1 MWLKGF
7 ISNHVNMKLLK
18 TCVILLLLTVLFFT
32 LRNMDLLQLNYKENS
47 AIINKKVN
55 STQPTAPPTAPHT
68 APHTAPPTASPVP
81 DNFCTFKPLSS
92 AEAEEERLI
101 LESIAWPETPPLP
114 APFSLIQTSHAAHS
128 TFIILPGGVGDE
140 RHVGDQL
147 EVMIKMYDFQGN
159 PKKSGGDAI
168 VARLHNR
175 ALEAGVAGRVVDH
188 LNGSYSA
195 VFPLL
200 WEGSAQVEVT
210 LVHSS
215 EAITV
220 LRRLNRE
227 HPDRTILKSLFRSG
241 SISETTICNICL
253 RQTNQPQCNYTD
265 LHTGDPWFC
274 YKPKKLSCDDR
285 MNHINGG
292 MDIKLKANEANLFK
306 SNVNMQVFI
315 QASGP
320 ANVTVLPQRKEQPM
334 DSLGSGKSGLSGY
347 YYQGVWRSLG
357 GTKVHQFNNSS
368 AISQCLKGKVVH
380 MYGDS
385 TVRQWF
391 EYLDAS
397 LPDAKEINRNNLK
410 KSGPFMIWD
419 NAKNILVKFHLH
431 GPPLSISVLIPTSEL
446 RYIANEI
453 DDVVGGTNTVVI
465 FGIWAHLT
473 PFPMQF
479 YIRRLYGIRRAVIRL
494 LNRAPDT
501 LVVIRTPNL
510 RGTNPNIFAFNDW
523 YAIQQDKVVR
533 AVFKGLNVQLVDAWE
548 MVLAHH
554 LPHYI
559 HPPPPIIR
567 NMVNIIL
574 SHMCPQ

>member
-1 MWLKGF
+1 MSCRYLKGGSWGMRGGLSF
-7 ISNHVNMKLLK
+7 
-18 TCVILLLLTVLFFT
+18 
-32 LRNMDLLQLNYKENS
+32 E
-47 AIINKKVN
+47 KVN
-55 STQPTAPPTAPHT
+55 STQPTAS
-68 APHTAPPTASPVP
+68 HTAPPTASPVP

-92 AEAEEERLI
+92 VEAEEERLI

-114 APFSLIQTSHAAHS
+114 APFPLNQTSDPAHS
-128 TFIILPGGVGDE
+128 TFIILPGGVGDK

-200 WEGSAQVEVT
+200 WEGSVT

-241 SISETTICNICL
+241 SVSESTICNICL

-265 LHTGDPWFC
+265 LRTGDPWFC
-274 YKPKKLSCDDR
+274 YKPKELSCDTR
-285 MNHINGG
+285 MNHMNGG
-292 MDIKLKANEANLFK
+292 MYKLNLLKNIKELCRSHFNH
-306 SNVNMQVFI
+306 
-315 QASGP
+315 
-320 ANVTVLPQRKEQPM
+320 EQPM

-347 YYQGVWRSLG
+347 YYQGVWRPLG

-397 LPDAKEINRNNLK
+397 LP
-410 KSGPFMIWD
+410 GPFMIWD

-431 GPPLSISVLIPTSEL
+431 GPPLSISVHIPTSEL

-510 RGTNPNIFAFNDW
+510 RGTNPYIFTFNDW

>member
-1 MWLKGF
+1 M
-7 ISNHVNMKLLK
+7 LL
-18 TCVILLLLTVLFFT
+18 
-32 LRNMDLLQLNYKENS
+32 D
-47 AIINKKVN
+47 
-55 STQPTAPPTAPHT
+55 
-68 APHTAPPTASPVP
+68 
-81 DNFCTFKPLSS
+81 
-92 AEAEEERLI
+92 
-101 LESIAWPETPPLP
+101 SIAWPETPLLQ
-114 APFSLIQTSHAAHS
+114 APFLFDQTSDPAHS
-128 TFIILPGGVGDE
+128 IFTILPGRGGVD

-147 EVMIKMYDFQGN
+147 EVMVQIYDFQGN
-159 PKKSGGDAI
+159 PKKSGGD
-168 VARLHNR
+168 VLLARLHNR

-200 WEGSAQVEVT
+200 WEGSAHVEVT

-215 EAITV
+215 EAVTV
-220 LRRLNRE
+220 LHRLNRE
-227 HPDRTILKSLFRSG
+227 HPERVLFKSLFRSG
-241 SISETTICNICL
+241 SSSETTSCNVCL
-253 RQTNQPQCNYTD
+253 RQTNQPQCNYSD
-265 LHTGDPWFC
+265 LRTGEPWFC

-285 MNHINGG
+285 INHMRDGFNVRLK
-292 MDIKLKANEANLFK
+292 DKEEKLFQSKVNLK
-306 SNVNMQVFI
+306 VFI
-315 QASGP
+315 HSSGP
-320 ANVTVLPQRKEQPM
+320 ANVMVLPPMKGQPEV
-334 DSLGSGKSGLSGY
+334 DQGKGKSGLSGY

-385 TVRQWF
+385 TLRQWF
-391 EYLDAS
+391 EYFDAS
-397 LPDAKEINRNNLK
+397 LPDAKEINRNNPK

-510 RGTNPNIFAFNDW
+510 RGTNPYIFTFNDW

>member
-1 MWLKGF
+1 MQLLPVCTTGHLKQVWLDEWW
-7 ISNHVNMKLLK
+7 ITLMAPTLLYSLYSGK
-18 TCVILLLLTVLFFT
+18 EVHRLRSSQRLQELRHFQVILEKVPCGGSSKTKRSFPEL
-32 LRNMDLLQLNYKENS
+32 S
-47 AIINKKVN
+47 ADTRHRQFKDITG
-55 STQPTAPPTAPHT
+55 TQ
-68 APHTAPPTASPVP
+68 
-81 DNFCTFKPLSS
+81 
-92 AEAEEERLI
+92 
-101 LESIAWPETPPLP
+101 
-114 APFSLIQTSHAAHS
+114 
-128 TFIILPGGVGDE
+128 G
-140 RHVGDQL
+140 
-147 EVMIKMYDFQGN
+147 
-159 PKKSGGDAI
+159 I
-168 VARLHNR
+168 VAS
-175 ALEAGVAGRVVDH
+175 
-188 LNGSYSA
+188 GS
-195 VFPLL
+195 LK
-200 WEGSAQVEVT
+200 VT

>member
-1 MWLKGF
+1 TFFSMLRSLQW
-7 ISNHVNMKLLK
+7 
-18 TCVILLLLTVLFFT
+18 ILLQCFIEWPSVYRPGLIKL
-32 LRNMDLLQLNYKENS
+32 
-47 AIINKKVN
+47 
-55 STQPTAPPTAPHT
+55 
-68 APHTAPPTASPVP
+68 P

-114 APFSLIQTSHAAHS
+114 APFSLNQTSHAAHS
-128 TFIILPGGVGDE
+128 TFTILPGGVGDE

-168 VARLHNR
+168 VTRLHNR

-195 VFPLL
+195 VFSLL
-200 WEGSAQVEVT
+200 WEGSVT

-227 HPDRTILKSLFRSG
+227 EPDRTILKSLFHSG

-265 LHTGDPWFC
+265 LRTGDPWFC

-285 MNHINGG
+285 MNHMNGG
-292 MDIKLKANEANLFK
+292 MRIKLKANEANLFK
-306 SNVNMQVFI
+306 
-315 QASGP
+315 
-320 ANVTVLPQRKEQPM
+320 
-334 DSLGSGKSGLSGY
+334 SLGSGKSGLSGY
-347 YYQGVWRSLG
+347 YYQGVWRPLG
-357 GTKVHQFNNSS
+357 GTKVYQFNNSS

-397 LPDAKEINRNNLK
+397 LPGKINRNNPK

-431 GPPLSISVLIPTSEL
+431 GPPLSVSIHIPTSEL

-510 RGTNPNIFAFNDW
+510 RGTNPYIFTFNDW

-559 HPPPPIIR
+559 HPPPPIIK

>member
-1 MWLKGF
+1 M
-7 ISNHVNMKLLK
+7 LL
-18 TCVILLLLTVLFFT
+18 
-32 LRNMDLLQLNYKENS
+32 
-47 AIINKKVN
+47 N

-200 WEGSAQVEVT
+200 WEGSVT

-306 SNVNMQVFI
+306 RISFTVNISESSNR
-315 QASGP
+315 
-320 ANVTVLPQRKEQPM
+320 L
-334 DSLGSGKSGLSGY
+334 SGLSGY

-391 EYLDAS
+391 EYLDFNCIYFT
-397 LPDAKEINRNNLK
+397 INRNNLK

>member
-32 LRNMDLLQLNYKENS
+32 LRNMNLLQVRTG
-47 AIINKKVN
+47 IIGN
-55 STQPTAPPTAPHT
+55 TL
-68 APHTAPPTASPVP
+68 
-81 DNFCTFKPLSS
+81 KPLSS

-101 LESIAWPETPPLP
+101 LDSIAWPETPPLP
-114 APFSLIQTSHAAHS
+114 APFSLNQTSNAAHS
-128 TFIILPGGVGDE
+128 TFTILPGGVGDE

-168 VARLHNR
+168 VTRLHNR

-200 WEGSAQVEVT
+200 WEGSVT

-253 RQTNQPQCNYTD
+253 RKTNQPQCNYTD
-265 LHTGDPWFC
+265 LRTGDPWFC
-274 YKPKKLSCDDR
+274 YKPKELSCDTR

-292 MDIKLKANEANLFK
+292 MRSTAIEMMYL
-306 SNVNMQVFI
+306 
-315 QASGP
+315 
-320 ANVTVLPQRKEQPM
+320 VLHVMTINKV
-334 DSLGSGKSGLSGY
+334 GKSGLSGY

-385 TVRQWF
+385 TIRQWF
-391 EYLDAS
+391 EYLDR
-397 LPDAKEINRNNLK
+397 L
-410 KSGPFMIWD
+410 GPFMIWD
-419 NAKNILVKFHLH
+419 NAKNILVKFRFH

-510 RGTNPNIFAFNDW
+510 RGTNPYIFTFNDW

-533 AVFKGLNVQLVDAWE
+533 AVFKGLNVQLLDAWE

-554 LPHYI
+554 LPHYV
-559 HPPPPIIR
+559 HPPPPIIK